1 MDVTLFNT
9 LTRSLEKFV
18 PLHER
23 EVRMYHC
30 GPTVYDFAHIGNLRT
45 FIVNDI
51 LRRTLEYA
59 GYEVNQ
65 VMNITDVD
73 DKMIA
78 RAREEGVSIQ
88 TLAREYTN
96 FLLADFKALNII
108 TPHHLPRATEHVGGM
123 TVMIEKL
130 LRDGFAYVASD
141 GVYFEV
147 AKAKNYETLAHLNL
161 DAETEARVESA
172 RDKKSP
178 RDFALWKFETS
189 DDHNTAYDASF
200 GRGRPGWHIECSE
213 MARDA
218 LGETIDIHTGGVD
231 LILPHHTNEI
241 AQSEAAN
248 GKPFVKV
255 WVHTEFV
262 MIDGQKMS
270 KSLGNHTTL
279 KTVVEKGFSPF
290 AFRYFVLGANYRSKL
305 NFTWEGVEGAQT
317 ALTRLESHIGADVGT
332 INADYQKRFMETI
345 TADLDTPRA
354 LALAWEV
361 AKDNS
366 LSIADKTATLLD
378 FDRVFGLGLA
388 SESADSR
395 LGRRIKSVIPAN
407 IEALARMREAVR
419 LAKNWAESDK
429 IRVEINSL
437 GWNIEDTDKGPKI
450 SKLDRKQ

>member
-108 TPHHLPRATEHVGGM
+108 SPHHLPRATEHVGGM

-189 DDHNTAYDASF
+189 DDYGNAYDASF
-200 GRGRPGWHIECSE
+200 GRGRPGWHIECYE
-213 MARDA
+213 MARDT

-231 LILPHHTNEI
+231 LIFPHHTNEI
-241 AQSEAAN
+241 AQSEAFN
-248 GKPFVKV
+248 GKPFVKI
-255 WVHTEFV
+255 WLHNEFV
-262 MIDGQKMS
+262 MVDGQKMS

-279 KTVVEKGFSPF
+279 KTITESGFSPH
-290 AFRYFVLGANYRSKL
+290 AFRYFVIGAHYRSKL
-305 NFTWEGVEGAQT
+305 NFTFEALEGAQN
-317 ALTRLESHIGADVGT
+317 ALRKLSEHIGEEVGSV
-332 INADYQKRFMETI
+332 NKDYQERFRDFVTQ
-345 TADLDTPRA
+345 DLDTPRA

-361 AKDNS
+361 AKDT
-366 LSIADKTATLLD
+366 SISPADKTATLLD
-378 FDRVFGLGLA
+378 FDSVFGFGLA
-388 SESADSR
+388 TRKKETVPTH
-395 LGRRIKSVIPAN
+395 IK
-407 IEALARMREAVR
+407 ALAKSRE
-419 LAKNWAESDK
+419 E
-429 IRVEINSL
+429 
-437 GWNIEDTDKGPKI
+437 
-450 SKLDRKQ
+450 